1 MTYNYDVS
9 DPSFLADLRESQESV
24 DRVAKWLREKG
35 YPVVVRPTF
44 ERPDPT
50 QMSNFSDSGDLEILQ
65 RVEVKQRKSLTFTSR
80 DDFAYPTLIVDAC
93 HCYDNARPKPFAY
106 VILNRSMT
114 AAFLVPNAS
123 RSHWLKIKK
132 YDRFKG
138 RERCFYE
145 CPIEH
150 VQFVTL

>member
-1 MTYNYDVS
+1 
-9 DPSFLADLRESQESV
+9 
-24 DRVAKWLREKG
+24 
-35 YPVVVRPTF
+35 
-44 ERPDPT
+44 
-50 QMSNFSDSGDLEILQ
+50 MSNFSDSGDLEILQ

-106 VILNRSMT
+106 VILNRAMT

-150 VQFVTL
+150 LQFVTL